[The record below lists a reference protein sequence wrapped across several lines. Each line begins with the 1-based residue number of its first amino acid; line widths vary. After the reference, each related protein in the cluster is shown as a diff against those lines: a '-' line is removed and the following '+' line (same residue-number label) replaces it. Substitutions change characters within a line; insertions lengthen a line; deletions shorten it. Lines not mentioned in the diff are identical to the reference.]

1 MAFTIALIC
10 GIAISYVIYR
20 LVQAEERQQLVW
32 LYNNV
37 SVPFLGADDDNAW
50 DVREDTEDESLDES
64 TYLLPENE
72 EELEQFIHSVIRS
85 KRRKHMEN
93 KRLKKEQN
101 LLTETKKGNSTDSI
115 FLEDL

>member
-1 MAFTIALIC
+1 MKTALLY
-10 GIAISYVIYR
+10 SSTLFSSR

-72 EELEQFIHSVIRS
+72 EELEQFIHSG
-85 KRRKHMEN
+85 K
-93 KRLKKEQN
+93 
-101 LLTETKKGNSTDSI
+101 
-115 FLEDL
+115 